1 MKVLDKIGL
10 VLFSTIILLIS
21 FALILT
27 ISGWLDLD
35 LVIDSIEYITT
46 ESIASKITFGIA
58 VLLILLAVKCIFLN
72 SDTKSTS
79 NLKDG
84 ILLENDNGKL
94 LVSKDTIESLTNA
107 TVRNF
112 ETAQNVMTKV
122 ELDNENNVSIYITL
136 FVYPDA
142 VIKDLTISLQK
153 DVKETIKK
161 SLDLDVKDVNV
172 RIKNITIKKEV
183 KEKNKKIRRMS
194 MEQFRDFLV
203 RYRGAIIGGIIA
215 IICLIFK
222 IHEFLIGCL
231 IIIAGILIGNYV
243 QQNKEKVK
251 NKIREIVDKW

>member
-72 SDTKSTS
+72 SDAKSTS

-172 RIKNITIKKEV
+172 RIKNITIKKEL
-183 KEKNKKIRRMS
+183 KE
-194 MEQFRDFLV
+194 
-203 RYRGAIIGGIIA
+203 
-215 IICLIFK
+215 
-222 IHEFLIGCL
+222 
-231 IIIAGILIGNYV
+231 
-243 QQNKEKVK
+243 
-251 NKIREIVDKW
+251 

>member
-10 VLFSTIILLIS
+10 VLFSTIILLGCL
-21 FALILT
+21 ALLLT
-27 ISGWLDLD
+27 IAEWLDLN
-35 LVIDSIEYITT
+35 LVIDAVEFMTT
-46 ESIASKITFGIA
+46 DEIGAKITFGASI
-58 VLLILLAVKCIFLN
+58 LLILLAVKCIFIS

-79 NLKDG
+79 SLKDG

-107 TVRNF
+107 VVRNY

-153 DVKETIKK
+153 DIKETVKR
-161 SLDLDVKDVNV
+161 SLDLEVKDVNV

-183 KEKNKKIRRMS
+183 KE
-194 MEQFRDFLV
+194 
-203 RYRGAIIGGIIA
+203 
-215 IICLIFK
+215 
-222 IHEFLIGCL
+222 
-231 IIIAGILIGNYV
+231 
-243 QQNKEKVK
+243 
-251 NKIREIVDKW
+251 